1 MTFDILNFKEDHCF
15 SMSGFDFSNRDSF
28 GSRLGVVAAAAGSAV
43 GLGNIWRFPY
53 ILGENGGGAFL
64 IIYLV
69 IMFAIGIPV
78 MMSEMVIGRRSQRNA
93 VGAFRIL
100 APGKPWYLVG
110 MMGIISAFMIL
121 AFYTA
126 VSGWTLEYL
135 YQTIIGGFSGKSSE
149 ELTAMFDSFRS
160 DSLRPALW
168 FSVFML
174 ATSGIVLGGV
184 RKGIEKSTKIMM
196 PLLFVLLI
204 IMCVKS
210 LTLPGA
216 GKGMEFLF
224 RPDFSKVTGTVV
236 LMALGQVFFSLSIG
250 MGTIIT
256 YGSYIQKDNSL
267 GATSVQVSLIDTMV
281 AVFAGIA
288 IFPAVFAFGISPASG
303 EALTFIVLPGI
314 FQQMTGG
321 MIFSFMFFLLLAL
334 AALTSTIS
342 VLEVIVAYFS
352 EQLGLS
358 RKKAIILA
366 TLSMF
371 VLGITASLSLGLTS
385 KVRLFGLNT
394 FDLFNTATANILLPL
409 GGLLI
414 VIFLGWFLPGTEVR
428 DELSNSGTLKAR
440 YYTLYRFI
448 IRFVAPIA
456 ITIVF
461 LNGIGLL
468 RI

>member
-1 MTFDILNFKEDHCF
+1 
-15 SMSGFDFSNRDSF
+15 MSGFDFSKRDSF
-28 GSRLGVVAAAAGSAV
+28 GSRLGVIAAAAGSAV

-69 IMFAIGIPV
+69 IMFSIGIPV
-78 MMSEMVIGRRSQRNA
+78 MMSELIIGRRAQRNP
-93 VGAFRIL
+93 VGAFKVL
-100 APGKPWYLVG
+100 APRKPWYLVG
-110 MMGIISAFMIL
+110 TMGIISAFMIL

-126 VSGWTLEYL
+126 VAGWTLEYI
-135 YQTIIGGFSGKSSE
+135 YQTLIGGFSGKSSAD
-149 ELTAMFDSFRS
+149 LTAMFDSFRS
-160 DSLRPALW
+160 ESLRPALW
-168 FSVFML
+168 FSVFMI
-174 ATSGIVLGGV
+174 ATAGIVLGGV

-196 PLLFVLLI
+196 PLLFILLI
-204 IMCVKS
+204 VMCIKS

-216 GKGMEFLF
+216 GRGVDFLL
-224 RPDFSKVTGTVV
+224 RPDFSKITGNTV

-256 YGSYIQKDNSL
+256 YGSYIQKDNNL
-267 GATSVQVSLIDTMV
+267 TTTAVQVSLIDTLV
-281 AVFAGIA
+281 AVLAGLA

-321 MIFSFMFFLLLAL
+321 MVFAFMFFLLLAL

-352 EQLGLS
+352 EQLGLT
-358 RKKAIILA
+358 RRMAVLLA

-371 VLGITASLSLGLTS
+371 ILGIAASLSMGVM
-385 KVRLFGLNT
+385 KNVQLFNLNI
-394 FDLFNTATANILLPL
+394 FDLFNTTTANILLPL

-414 VIFLGWFLPGTEVR
+414 VLFLGWFFPSRDTR
-428 DELSNSGTLKAR
+428 DELSNSGTLAVR
-440 YYTLYRFI
+440 FYPLYRFI
-448 IRFVAPIA
+448 IKFVAPIA

-468 RI
+468 KI